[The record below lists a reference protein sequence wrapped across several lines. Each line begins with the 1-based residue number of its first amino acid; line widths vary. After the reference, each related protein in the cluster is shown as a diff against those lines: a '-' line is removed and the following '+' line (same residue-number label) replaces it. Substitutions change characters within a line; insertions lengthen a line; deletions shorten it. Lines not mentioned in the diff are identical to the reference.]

1 MSLVLR
7 VSPRGPPGFTGVFVV
22 SHIGLRRVR
31 VLEVGRQESVGLSMG
46 IGVVIG
52 LDVAD
57 VGERLVRTG
66 TGDRQVE

>member
-1 MSLVLR
+1 
-7 VSPRGPPGFTGVFVV
+7 
-22 SHIGLRRVR
+22 
-31 VLEVGRQESVGLSMG
+31 MG